1 MIRMLQS
8 ILFISL
14 ISGCTPLQKTPGA
27 ISTYD
32 FGVLYPSNM
41 EMETATTQV
50 PQSQFAKKSLL
61 IADVSSPA
69 WLDNTAIHYRL
80 MYHNPAQTFTYG
92 NSRWIAAPAA
102 LFTQQLRDR
111 IASRLNEYVIK
122 DSSTAKTDRILDIE
136 LKELV
141 HLFETTTD
149 SHVAF
154 GLRASL
160 IERNSR
166 RLLAQKDL
174 SITAKAPSP
183 DAAGAVSAISTA
195 SNRIINEL
203 IDWLNSVSLND

>member
-14 ISGCTPLQKTPGA
+14 LSGCTPLQKTPGA

-41 EMETATTQV
+41 ETATTQV

-61 IADVSSPA
+61 IADVSSPT
-69 WLDNTAIHYRL
+69 WLDNTAIYYRL

-92 NSRWIAAPAA
+92 NNRWIAAPAA
-102 LFTQQLRDR
+102 LLTQQLRDR

-149 SHVAF
+149 SHVVF

-166 RLLAQKDL
+166 KLLAQKDL
-174 SITAKAPSP
+174 SITEKALSP